1 MTHKAE
7 PICYS
12 VSILEVREQASPVK
26 LSLSFA
32 SSRVKEG
39 SGPQSL

>member
-12 VSILEVREQASPVK
+12 VRILEVREQASPVK
-26 LSLSFA
+26 LSVSFTYA
-32 SSRVKEG
+32 RWSE
-39 SGPQSL
+39 